1 MTMNGRKMNNYS
13 LMRVST
19 IFILTIMLVVSTFT
33 IPFGPR
39 TGAEPIDN
47 NPPYVPSDPNPKN
60 DSVNVS
66 ISAILNWTGGDPDGD
81 PVFYDV
87 YFGTTSPPDL
97 VATNQY
103 NTSYDPSPLN
113 YFTMYYW
120 SIVAWDN
127 QSASTNGPEW
137 VFTTEQKQNNPPNI
151 PSSPVPSNG
160 SMNVSVDVILQWV
173 GGDPDVGDIVL
184 YDVYFGNTSTPSKI
198 AGNLSTIS
206 YDPLLPLE
214 YNTQHYWR
222 IVAWDN
228 HNGSTIG
235 PLWHFTTK
243 QQQGTFAVTIL
254 KPLVNKFY
262 FNDMEQSI
270 TLPRNTIVYGK
281 ITITVNVT
289 SDKEITNVEFFVD
302 GKPIQDKDPSTPYT
316 CEWQPIIQF
325 NSALSLTRTIKV
337 VAYDSENNSASA
349 EINITKWRFH
359 ALPFIIAGLGLA
371 SRLVLHTTVS
381 GLFFNLQQ
389 SRFSVSF
396 FAFRARFKTIGPFK
410 TQRGVINF
418 KSCMGGN
425 IIGPMKLTSFGLFH
439 KFSYGSFTFIGNL
452 RTDKVK
458 LGQALLSGILQRRTG
473 NNGDGLLNLYNAFQS

>member
-1 MTMNGRKMNNYS
+1 MTINGRKMNNYS

-19 IFILTIMLVVSTFT
+19 TFIFTIVLVVSTIS
-33 IPFGPR
+33 IPFGHR

-47 NPPYVPSDPNPKN
+47 NPPYVPSNPEPSN
-60 DSVNVS
+60 GSTNVYISVD
-66 ISAILNWTGGDPDGD
+66 LNWTGGDPDGD
-81 PVFYDV
+81 PVIYDV
-87 YFGTTSPPDL
+87 YFGTTSPPEL
-97 VATNQY
+97 VATNQSDP
-103 NTSYDPSPLN
+103 TYDPGAMN
-113 YFTMYYW
+113 YSTTYYW
-120 SIVAWDN
+120 IIVAWDN
-127 QSASTNGPEW
+127 QSASTKGPEW
-137 VFTTEQKQNNPPNI
+137 VFTTEQQVNNPPNV
-151 PSSPVPSNG
+151 PSSPIPSNG
-160 SMNVSVDVILQWV
+160 SMNVTLDVILHWV

-198 AGNLSTIS
+198 ADNLSTTS

-214 YNTQHYWR
+214 YNTQYYWR
-222 IVAWDN
+222 IVSWDN
-228 HNGSTIG
+228 HNTSTIG

-243 QQQGTFAVTIL
+243 QQQGSITVTII
-254 KPLVNKFY
+254 KPQENKFY

-270 TLPRNTIVYGK
+270 SLSRNSIVYGK

-289 SDKEITNVEFFVD
+289 SDNEITNVEFFVD

-337 VAYDSENNSASA
+337 VVHDSENNSASA

-381 GLFFNLQQ
+381 GLFFNFQQ

-396 FAFRARFKTIGPFK
+396 YAFRARFKTIGPFK
-410 TQRGVINF
+410 SQRGVLNF
-418 KSCMGGN
+418 KSCMGGM

-452 RTDKVK
+452 HADKVG
-458 LGQALLSGILQRRTG
+458 LGQVLLSGLLQRRTG
-473 NNGDGLLNLYNAFQS
+473 NNGGGLLNLFSALKS